1 MLSLLN
7 IMPLPRNEELARQL
21 LKVLIDANVEFFV
34 CGGVAAKAHGLRK
47 RINDLDIVYRRSR
60 GNFRKIVD
68 ALSPLNPYPRG
79 LEPGQEVMWN
89 TSVLRDSYS
98 LITVTDLGDLDLIAE
113 LSGGGTYQALRKQT
127 TRLVALG
134 LECHVLNILPLA
146 DHLIESGRPKDV
158 RLAERLRALQRRI
171 SSGC

>member
-1 MLSLLN
+1 
-7 IMPLPRNEELARQL
+7 MPLPKNEELARQL

-47 RINDLDIVYRRSR
+47 KINDLDIVYRRSR

-79 LEPGQEVMWN
+79 LEPGQEVLWN

-98 LITVTDLGDLDLIAE
+98 LITVTDPGR
-113 LSGGGTYQALRKQT
+113 SGPDRRTFRRRHLPGTSKGNDPPGGARH
-127 TRLVALG
+127 G
-134 LECHVLNILPLA
+134 M
-146 DHLIESGRPKDV
+146 SRP
-158 RLAERLRALQRRI
+158 
-171 SSGC
+171 

>member
-1 MLSLLN
+1 
-7 IMPLPRNEELARQL
+7 MPLPKNEQLARQL
-21 LKVLIDANVEFFV
+21 LKTLIDADVEFFV

-47 RINDLDIVYRRSR
+47 KINDLDIVYRRSR
-60 GNFRKIVD
+60 DNFRKIVE
-68 ALSPLNPYPRG
+68 AVAPLNPYPRG
-79 LEPGQEVMWN
+79 LEPGQKVSWN

-127 TRLVALG
+127 TRLMALG
-134 LECHVLNILPLA
+134 FECDVLNIAPLA

-158 RLAERLRALQRRI
+158 RLAERLRALHRRKT
-171 SSGC
+171 SSD